1 MKFVRILIS
10 FLFILSIH
18 VPVFAQQIGPF
29 TVKQKE
35 YVDLNGDGQ
44 KEVIEFFARKSE
56 YYEHEWKLVV
66 NGNEIDVFDDKDK
79 YIFAEMKFDD
89 LLNDGKQE
97 ILLYFQSG
105 DSAGT
110 TGLVVFK
117 QDGTKFKQIFTDPIP
132 KNITSESF
140 YETIKKRFSMKYL
153 GNFQVEFIDKQT
165 SLATI
170 IPLSKKRYEHHTNQE
185 ELQKALKQISTWVDP
200 VSGYRIDK
208 VEKNKPKEIVTIQ
221 RVSGISHV
229 DAIARYETR
238 YVFNNKTQKYEP
250 AKVALYS
257 EDPEPEKK
265 LAEKTYK

>member
-1 MKFVRILIS
+1 MKFVRFLIS

-44 KEVIEFFARKSE
+44 KEVIELFARKSE

-66 NGNEIDVFDDKDK
+66 DGKEIDVFDDKDK
-79 YIFAEMKFDD
+79 YIFAKMEFAD
-89 LLNDGKQE
+89 LLHNKKQN

-110 TGLVVFK
+110 AGLVVFA
-117 QDGTKFKQIFTDPIP
+117 QDEKKLKQIFTDPIP
-132 KNITSESF
+132 KNIESYF
-140 YETIKKRFSMKYL
+140 ESMKKRFSMKYL
-153 GNFQVEFIDKQT
+153 GNLQVEFIDKQT
-165 SLATI
+165 GLAAT
-170 IPLSKKRYEHHTNQE
+170 IPLSKERYKDVPDLKSSLKRIH
-185 ELQKALKQISTWVDP
+185 TWVDP
-200 VSGYRIDK
+200 VSDYRIK
-208 VEKNKPKEIVTIQ
+208 EVTKNKPKEIVTIQ
-221 RVSGISHV
+221 RISGIAHV
-229 DAIARYETR
+229 DEIARYETR
-238 YVFNNKTQKYEP
+238 YVFNSKKQKYEP

-257 EDPEPEKK
+257 DDTGKQ